1 MDINACYPICELPN
15 VNGYT
20 NETHELVRSTMREE
34 KLEFPSNAT
43 EAKNIVIVL
52 RFYLWEANV
61 RRGSFCGEVFYN
73 VNPYI

>member
-1 MDINACYPICELPN
+1 MARQSGRRSFRFVVNEMDINACYPICELPN

-43 EAKNIVIVL
+43 EAKNIVISMI
-52 RFYLWEANV
+52 RNIKS
-61 RRGSFCGEVFYN
+61 R
-73 VNPYI
+73 PH